1 MLVEGG
7 KCRLI
12 GIAVESI
19 SKTSEFY
26 GLWFEKEEID
36 IELMDFIL
44 MKG

>member
-7 KCRLI
+7 ECWLI

-26 GLWFEKEEID
+26 GLWFEEEID
-36 IELMDFIL
+36 IELRDFIL